1 MKMSLDFDQT
11 LLDLLTEE
19 REAILKGAFDK
30 LPGLAG
36 RKEALFGDLAAAAVS
51 GPTLRRIGAQVGRNQ
66 RLLAAAL
73 RGFREV
79 SDRLG
84 IVREVRDSFSTYD
97 SAGQKSHVSPTR
109 PAFERKS

>member
-1 MKMSLDFDQT
+1 MPDILDQT
-11 LLDLLTEE
+11 LLDLLAEE
-19 REAILKGAFDK
+19 RQSILSGAFDK

-36 RKEALFGDLAAAAVS
+36 RKEALFAELAQTAVTV
-51 GPTLRRIGAQVGRNQ
+51 PKLRRIGAQVSRNQ

-73 RGFREV
+73 RGLREV

-97 SAGQKSHVSPTR
+97 STGQKSTVAPLR